1 MDSTGILDHIQ
12 VTSEVYEMVKDNP
25 AYEFKCRGNINVKG
39 KGTMTTYL
47 MNGLPQF

>member
-1 MDSTGILDHIQ
+1 MDTTGVLDYIQ
-12 VTSEVYEMVKDNP
+12 VTQEMYEIVKDS
-25 AYEFKCRGNINVKG
+25 YDFKCRGNIKVKG